1 MHESWRI
8 RVTGRVQGVGYR
20 DACVGRARALGLTGW
35 VRNRSD
41 ATVEALLQGTPDQ
54 LEDMLRWMRSGI
66 ATARVDDHAV
76 QIEPS
81 LERLRGFERLPTE

>member
-1 MHESWRI
+1 
-8 RVTGRVQGVGYR
+8 
-20 DACVGRARALGLTGW
+20 VGRARALGLTGW